1 MVQWLAG
8 TTVVLGGSV
17 DTDAADLVREET
29 GMHQTG
35 LRGGLVGEEAGRALR
50 VGQSRDVGRKQGF
63 GILYYQE
70 PRTDKSV
77 PLRRRSFYFANRKS
91 SVRAAPPHHT
101 TMLDI
106 NLFRTGRTGNGKKKD
121 GDPDAVRESQRK
133 RFASVE
139 IVDEVIDLDDLW
151 RRGKISSLLRGIE
164 ALPADLRRI
173 SDSQDS
179 RRCRAA
185 RSG

>member
-1 MVQWLAG
+1 
-8 TTVVLGGSV
+8 
-17 DTDAADLVREET
+17 
-29 GMHQTG
+29 
-35 LRGGLVGEEAGRALR
+35 
-50 VGQSRDVGRKQGF
+50 
-63 GILYYQE
+63 
-70 PRTDKSV
+70 
-77 PLRRRSFYFANRKS
+77 
-91 SVRAAPPHHT
+91 
-101 TMLDI
+101 MLDI